1 MEQVYL
7 ASCTEYQYES
17 LKQAVDDIFDHLQLN
32 RFLFQ
37 GANVII
43 KPNLL
48 MKCNPDTAIITHP
61 LLVAAVGTKVKELGG
76 KVTIAES
83 SGGRYTLSTVKHI
96 YQSCGYT
103 NMAQQYGFL
112 LNTDCSY
119 RSLKAPKAVRCK
131 EFQVISP
138 ILDADIIIDVGKLKT
153 HCMTGM
159 SGAVKNMF
167 GVVPGLMKPELH
179 CRFPDKQEFSE
190 MLVDLCEAVRPHIA
204 IMDAVM
210 GMEGNGP
217 SGGKP
222 RFIGTMVGGIN
233 PYAVDMVC
241 ASIISLKPSEIFMLR
256 SAMERGLCPNS
267 VEEIE
272 ILGASLTET
281 VISDFLPPQSK
292 SSDFIQYLPSFLRPL
307 AAKIATPV
315 PKIRTNKCIG
325 CGKCAESCPQHTI
338 EIKNKK
344 AYIIYNNCI
353 RCYCCHEM
361 CPEHIID
368 IKRLAL
374 FNL

>member
-1 MEQVYL
+1 
-7 ASCTEYQYES
+7 
-17 LKQAVDDIFDHLQLN
+17 
-32 RFLFQ
+32 
-37 GANVII
+37 
-43 KPNLL
+43 
-48 MKCNPDTAIITHP
+48 
-61 LLVAAVGTKVKELGG
+61 
-76 KVTIAES
+76 
-83 SGGRYTLSTVKHI
+83 
-96 YQSCGYT
+96 
-103 NMAQQYGFL
+103 
-112 LNTDCSY
+112 
-119 RSLKAPKAVRCK
+119 
-131 EFQVISP
+131 
-138 ILDADIIIDVGKLKT
+138 
-153 HCMTGM
+153 MTGM

-179 CRFPDKQEFSE
+179 CRFPDKKEFSE

-222 RFIGTMVGGIN
+222 RFIGTLIGGIN

-241 ASIISLKPSEIFMLR
+241 ASIISLKPSDIFMLA
-256 SAMERGLCPNS
+256 SAMERGLCPKT

-272 ILGASLTET
+272 ILGSPLSNT

-315 PKIRTNKCIG
+315 PKIRTGKCIG

-338 EIKNKK
+338 EIKHKK
-344 AYIIYNNCI
+344 AYIIYDNCI